1 MLLTAAVA
9 FTSLLA
15 SAQFMVVAD
24 LDVEDFEAEN
34 LTETTNFGF
43 GYTFND
49 TWTVGAMMMAE
60 GVHEGESEEEHAEH
74 ADEED
79 MRLFVRYNMNN
90 IYLTANT
97 TTEDFSDNL
106 RVGAGYSFAAFG
118 NFYVEPNY
126 TMDMSTDDGDERNCT
141 FKLGLAYRF

>member
-1 MLLTAAVA
+1 
-9 FTSLLA
+9 
-15 SAQFMVVAD
+15 
-24 LDVEDFEAEN
+24 
-34 LTETTNFGF
+34 
-43 GYTFND
+43 
-49 TWTVGAMMMAE
+49 
-60 GVHEGESEEEHAEH
+60 
-74 ADEED
+74 

-126 TMDMSTDDGDERNCT
+126 TMDMSTDDGDERNGT